1 MKVSVNNSNHDGVFR
16 IFMWTFPES
25 CATTVTQVTQS
36 ATNKSSCNH
45 WHNPQGGEPISTC
58 HTHWQEVT
66 TQFLLPISSSGRSSA
81 AKPTIMTNL
90 KWRLNRWSF
99 LDKPVDCTYDFTMDY
114 QVRLKHRTNLYG
126 CVPTGDPNIEL
137 KVAASLAWY
146 WIDHSFPGRP
156 GLALAWPL
164 FLHL

>member
-1 MKVSVNNSNHDGVFR
+1 MVYS
-16 IFMWTFPES
+16 ES
-25 CATTVTQVTQS
+25 LCGPFLRAVQQQWHNQVTQS